1 VGQGKCR
8 SGFDAILSRKHWWLQ
23 RSQWHQD
30 EVLQPPQF
38 GCRAVECSCHKNPTA
53 PVHPKGVALH
63 AAIGA
68 LETLGEPLGC
78 KRKINCLRCG
88 AVERIIPPFSHA
100 LVAAFKATV
109 PGLRSNRNHEYITL
123 SSQATEWT
131 KDENVDKGKK
141 TANEVYLNHFPSE
154 PLLYTVYNMYII

>member
-1 VGQGKCR
+1 MGQGKCR

-141 TANEVYLNHFPSE
+141 NCK
-154 PLLYTVYNMYII
+154 